1 MFMKKRN
8 FCVKISALI
17 ITLVLIAAMA
27 LCVTSCGNAKSD
39 KKTDSTTSSTQ
50 TGDVKTAE
58 PKEVGEGETS
68 FKFTVTY
75 DGGKSENYI
84 VKTDKK
90 TVGDA
95 LLDAGLISGSDS
107 EYGLMV
113 DTVNGVRADF
123 NLDKAYW
130 AFYINGEYANTGVSA
145 TEIEAGA
152 EYSFVYTPA

>member
-1 MFMKKRN
+1 MKKRN
-8 FCVKISALI
+8 SYVRISAVI
-17 ITLVLIAAMA
+17 ISLLLIAAMA
-27 LCVTSCGNAKSD
+27 LCMTSCGNS
-39 KKTDSTTSSTQ
+39 KTDSVASSTKNDA
-50 TGDVKTAE
+50 GKTAE
-58 PKEVGEGETS
+58 IKELGEGETS

-75 DGGKSENYI
+75 DDGKSDVYTI
-84 VKTDKK
+84 KTDKK

-113 DTVNGVRADF
+113 DTVNGVRADY

-145 TEIEAGA
+145 TNIEADA